1 MTYLGIDGGGSK
13 TSFLLTDDQDREIAR
28 SQSGPSNWLSVG
40 REVASNSI
48 RDGVHGLKGPHPAVV
63 CAGFAGAG
71 RREGLEF
78 YRGVLNAVFPESHV
92 HIESDG
98 VIAYADAIGLTPRVL
113 LIASTGSIAIGRQP
127 DGAMI

>member
-13 TSFLLTDDQDREIAR
+13 TKFLLVDDQNHEISR

-40 REVASNSI
+40 KDAATAAI
-48 RDGVHGLKGPHPAVV
+48 RDGIAALTGPEPDVL

-78 YRGVLNAVFPESHV
+78 YTNALRQLLPNSSIRV
-92 HIESDG
+92 ESDAI
-98 VIAYADAIGLTPRVL
+98 VAYAGAIGLEPGVL
-113 LIASTGSIAIGRQP
+113 LTAGTGSIAIARQA
-127 DGAMI
+127 DGKMI